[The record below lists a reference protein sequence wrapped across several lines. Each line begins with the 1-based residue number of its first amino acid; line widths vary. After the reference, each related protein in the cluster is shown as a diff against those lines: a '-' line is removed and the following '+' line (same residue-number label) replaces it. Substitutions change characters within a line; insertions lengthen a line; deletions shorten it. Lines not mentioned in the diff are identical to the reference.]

1 MFFVPYILSEAGILS
16 DDYKITV
23 AHIIPTEISFPASA
37 SNSDTRKILSALFFS
52 NHLSRTQSIA

>member
-37 SNSDTRKILSALFFS
+37 SNSDTRKILSALFF
-52 NHLSRTQSIA
+52 L